1 MKSLFMYLGALHHC
15 RLLCTVCCCFMWS
28 SAVLCTRWWLT
39 MVTHTQAE
47 LCLWFNW
54 LGLNMLPMSIFVP
67 GDNTRCK
74 HSTQQLEHLH
84 RCQPDCWI
92 WRLGGD
98 REWYQDSLSL
108 GRRFPNL
115 WLCCLQQWTV
125 HWRSPSAQLSAGTTC
140 VYIRTYKS
148 VGVCL
153 CGGCMLTIPT
163 GLTMWIVLAL

>member
-15 RLLCTVCCCFMWS
+15 RLCTVCCCFMWS
-28 SAVLCTRWWLT
+28 SAVLLT
-39 MVTHTQAE
+39 MVMHTQAE

-74 HSTQQLEHLH
+74 HSTQHLEHLH
-84 RCQPDCWI
+84 HCQPDCWI
-92 WRLGGD
+92 WQLGGD

-125 HWRSPSAQLSAGTTC
+125 HWRSPSAELSAGTAC
-140 VYIRTYKS
+140 VYVRTYKS

-153 CGGCMLTIPT
+153 CGECMMTIPT
-163 GLTMWIVLAL
+163 GLTMCIVLAL